1 MLRLTN
7 DGIENISMQLFLKG
21 EWRELSKK
29 TEVLNPF
36 DGSVIDTVPSASPTE
51 ITIAIDGLANGAKT
65 MGRMPSYQRVE
76 ILRKTAN
83 LIRKHQKELALLI
96 STEEGKALSESHIEV
111 NRAAET
117 IDLSADE
124 ARRMNGETVPLDST
138 PSGVGK
144 LGLTLRVPCGIVAA
158 ITPFN
163 FPLNLVAHK
172 IGPAIAGGN
181 AVLLKPA
188 TDTPLSSLK
197 LVELLLKAGL
207 PEDAIACLTGSG
219 AILGKA
225 ICSDSRI
232 RKISFTGSSEV
243 GERICSLA
251 GLKRITMEL
260 GSNSPVIVLD
270 DADPVQVAESIA
282 ITGFSNA
289 GQVCISSQRILATSK
304 IHNNLLEALTTKVSQ
319 LTAGNQLDDQFNI
332 GPLVREHDARRVNDW
347 LTQAQSEGAEL
358 LCGGERQGA
367 VIQPAV
373 LGNVTSKMRISC
385 DELFGPAI
393 GVTKV
398 ESINEAIH
406 LANNT
411 RFGLSASVFTQN
423 INNAIR
429 FAREVDS
436 GSLHINFGTAWRAE
450 AMPYGGLKQSGIG
463 KEGPKYAIDEMTET
477 KMVIIH

>member
-1 MLRLTN
+1 MLRLAK
-7 DGIENISMQLFLKG
+7 DGIETASMQLFLKG
-21 EWRELSKK
+21 EWCELSKK

-51 ITIAIDGLANGAKT
+51 ITTAIDGLVNGAKT
-65 MGRMPSYQRVE
+65 MRQMPSYKRVE
-76 ILRKTAN
+76 ILRKTAR
-83 LIRKHQKELALLI
+83 LMRKRQKELGLLI
-96 STEEGKALSESHIEV
+96 STEEGKVLSESHIEAS
-111 NRAAET
+111 RAAET

-172 IGPAIAGGN
+172 VGPAIAGGN

-188 TDTPLSSLK
+188 SDTPLSSLK
-197 LVELLLKAGL
+197 LVELLLEAGL
-207 PEDAIACLTGSG
+207 PEDAIACVTGSG

-232 RKISFTGSSEV
+232 RKISFTGSTKV

-270 DADPVQVAESIA
+270 DADPQKVAESIA
-282 ITGFSNA
+282 ITGFTNA

-304 IHNNLLEALTTKVSQ
+304 IHNDLLEALTSKVSQ

-332 GPLVREHDARRVNDW
+332 GPLVRESDAHRVKEW

-373 LGNVTSKMRISC
+373 LGNIRSEMRVSC
-385 DELFGPAI
+385 EELFGPAI
-393 GVTKV
+393 GVTKT

-411 RFGLSASVFTQN
+411 RFGLSASVFTQD
-423 INNAIR
+423 INKAIR
-429 FAREVDS
+429 FAHEVDS
-436 GSLHINFGTAWRAE
+436 GNIHINFGTAWRAE
-450 AMPYGGLKQSGIG
+450 TMPYGGLKQSGMG

>member
-1 MLRLTN
+1 MKH
-7 DGIENISMQLFLKG
+7 FLKG
-21 EWRELSKK
+21 KWYDLNKK
-29 TEVLNPF
+29 TEVLNPY
-36 DGSVIDTVPSASPTE
+36 DGSVIDTVPSASPKE
-51 ITIAIDGLANGAKT
+51 ITIAIDGLVNGAKT
-65 MGRMPSYQRVE
+65 MRQMPSFKRVE

-83 LIRKHQKELALLI
+83 LIREHQKELGVLI
-96 STEEGKALSESHIEV
+96 STEEGKVLSESHIEV
-111 NRAAET
+111 SRAAET

-144 LGLTLRVPCGIVAA
+144 LGFTLRVPCGIVAA

-163 FPLNLVAHK
+163 FPLNLVVHK

-188 TDTPLSSLK
+188 SDTPLSSLK
-197 LVELLLKAGL
+197 LVELLLEAGL
-207 PEDAIACLTGSG
+207 PEDSIACVTGSG
-219 AILGKA
+219 TMLGKA

-232 RKISFTGSSEV
+232 RKISFTGSAEV
-243 GERICSLA
+243 GEQICTLA

-270 DADPVQVAESIA
+270 DADPQKVAESIA
-282 ITGFSNA
+282 ITGFANA
-289 GQVCISSQRILATSK
+289 GQVCISSQRILATPK
-304 IHNNLLEALTTKVSQ
+304 IHSDLLEALTSRVGQ
-319 LTAGNQLDDQFNI
+319 LTAGNQLDDQFDI
-332 GPLVREHDARRVNDW
+332 GPLVRESDAKRVKEW

-358 LCGGERQGA
+358 LCGGELQGA

-373 LGNVTSKMRISC
+373 LGNVRNEMRISSQ
-385 DELFGPAI
+385 ELFGPAI
-393 GVTKV
+393 GVTKT
-398 ESINEAIH
+398 ENINEAIS

-411 RFGLSASVFTQN
+411 QFGLSASIFTKD
-423 INNAIR
+423 INEAIR
-429 FAREVDS
+429 FAHEVDS
-436 GSLHINFGTAWRAE
+436 GNLHINFGTAWRAE
-450 AMPYGGLKQSGIG
+450 TMPYGGLKQSGMG

>member
-1 MLRLTN
+1 M
-7 DGIENISMQLFLKG
+7 
-21 EWRELSKK
+21 
-29 TEVLNPF
+29 
-36 DGSVIDTVPSASPTE
+36 
-51 ITIAIDGLANGAKT
+51 
-65 MGRMPSYQRVE
+65 
-76 ILRKTAN
+76 
-83 LIRKHQKELALLI
+83 LI
-96 STEEGKALSESHIEV
+96 STEEGKVLSESHIEV
-111 NRAAET
+111 SRAAET

-172 IGPAIAGGN
+172 VGPAIAGGN

-188 TDTPLSSLK
+188 SDTPLSSLK
-197 LVELLLKAGL
+197 LVELLLEAGL
-207 PEDAIACLTGSG
+207 PEDSIACVTGSG
-219 AILGKA
+219 TMLGKA

-232 RKISFTGSSEV
+232 RKISFTGSAEV
-243 GERICSLA
+243 GEQICTLA

-270 DADPVQVAESIA
+270 DADPQKVAESIA
-282 ITGFSNA
+282 ITGFANA
-289 GQVCISSQRILATSK
+289 GQVCISSQRILATPK
-304 IHNNLLEALTTKVSQ
+304 IHSDLLEALTSRVGQ
-319 LTAGNQLDDQFNI
+319 LTAGNQLDDQFDI
-332 GPLVREHDARRVNDW
+332 GPLVRESDANRVKEW

-373 LGNVTSKMRISC
+373 LGNVRNEMRISSQ
-385 DELFGPAI
+385 ELFGPAI
-393 GVTKV
+393 GVTKT
-398 ESINEAIH
+398 ENINEAINM
-406 LANNT
+406 ANNSQ
-411 RFGLSASVFTQN
+411 FGLSASIFTQD
-423 INNAIR
+423 INKAIR
-429 FAREVDS
+429 FAHEVDS
-436 GSLHINFGTAWRAE
+436 GNLHINFGTAWRAE
-450 AMPYGGLKQSGIG
+450 TMPYGGLKQSGMG

>member
-1 MLRLTN
+1 
-7 DGIENISMQLFLKG
+7 MQLFLKG
-21 EWRELSKK
+21 KWYDLNEK
-29 TEVLNPF
+29 TEVLNPY
-36 DGSVIDTVPSASPTE
+36 DGSVIDTVPSASPKE
-51 ITIAIDGLANGAKT
+51 ITIAIDGLVNGAKT
-65 MGRMPSYQRVE
+65 MRQMPSFRRVE

-83 LIRKHQKELALLI
+83 LIREHQKELGVLI
-96 STEEGKALSESHIEV
+96 STEEGKVLSESHIEV
-111 NRAAET
+111 SRAAET

-172 IGPAIAGGN
+172 VGPAIAGGN

-188 TDTPLSSLK
+188 SDTPLSSLK
-197 LVELLLKAGL
+197 LVELLLEAGL
-207 PEDAIACLTGSG
+207 PEDSIACVTGSG
-219 AILGKA
+219 TMLGKA

-232 RKISFTGSSEV
+232 RKISFTGSTEV
-243 GERICSLA
+243 GEQICTLA
-251 GLKRITMEL
+251 GIKRITMEL

-270 DADPVQVAESIA
+270 DADPQKVAESIA
-282 ITGFSNA
+282 ITGFANA
-289 GQVCISSQRILATSK
+289 GQVCISSQRILATPK
-304 IHNNLLEALTTKVSQ
+304 IHSDLLEALTSRVGQ
-319 LTAGNQLDDQFNI
+319 LTAGNQLDDQFDI
-332 GPLVREHDARRVNDW
+332 GPLVRESDANRVKEW

-373 LGNVTSKMRISC
+373 LGNVRNEMRISSQ
-385 DELFGPAI
+385 ELFGPAI
-393 GVTKV
+393 GVTKT
-398 ESINEAIH
+398 ENINEAIN

-411 RFGLSASVFTQN
+411 QFGLSASIFTQD
-423 INNAIR
+423 INKAIR
-429 FAREVDS
+429 FAHEVDS
-436 GSLHINFGTAWRAE
+436 GNLHINFGTAWRAE
-450 AMPYGGLKQSGIG
+450 TMPYGGLKQSGMG